1 LFRIKL
7 RRPFRRSGRKLRAHK
22 LQNEKSA
29 GPKLLAGSFENKTC
43 STVYAPLRAEL
54 GQCHVSIARAHKS
67 PRALSV
73 RPRHIMKLRETVIF
87 RPYRSNGRPTGK
99 INFREVCGTLG
110 PDIFFGS
117 NPKLRRTSNV
127 LFIIGFFLYL
137 LIYFFAPSSL
147 YFFFIFEKRK
157 SLFVCLFGVFR
168 WPTVL
173 FQLETVTMQ
182 CQVQNILELFR
193 VW

>member
-1 LFRIKL
+1 MFRIKL
-7 RRPFRRSGRKLRAHK
+7 RRPFRRSGPKLRAHK

-127 LFIIGFFLYL
+127 LFIIGFF
-137 LIYFFAPSSL
+137 
-147 YFFFIFEKRK
+147 FIFIDLLFCPVEFVFFLFLKNGK
-157 SLFVCLFGVFR
+157 AYLFVCLAFFGGRLCCFNLK
-168 WPTVL
+168 P
-173 FQLETVTMQ
+173 
-182 CQVQNILELFR
+182 
-193 VW
+193 